1 MTRDLTDIFGPVIS
15 TYSRRQAIEDGV
27 LVQLSG
33 PGYPDDGDEWL
44 PKMCKEA
51 GFRVP
56 VAMTIGAFYAAFM
69 PPDGHKLAPG
79 QDPEGR
85 LWDVLWMLRLA
96 IRRNGPG
103 SRLEFSLRVVPTIPE
118 DSNRNPK
125 ARVVRL
131 ACVCGPDD
139 DASPCL
145 TIMLPEED

>member
-1 MTRDLTDIFGPVIS
+1 MTRNLTDIFGPIIS
-15 TYSRRQAIEDGV
+15 EYSRRQAIEDGV

-33 PGYPDDGDEWL
+33 PGYIGDEWL
-44 PKMCKEA
+44 PAMCQEA

-56 VAMTIGAFYAAFM
+56 VAMTSGAWFASVA
-69 PPDGHKLAPG
+69 PPDGHKLAEC
-79 QDPEGR
+79 QDLKGR

-118 DSNRNPK
+118 NSNRHPRP
-125 ARVVRL
+125 RVVRL

>member
-1 MTRDLTDIFGPVIS
+1 MTQNLTDIFGPVIS
-15 TYSRRQAIEDGV
+15 TYSRRQAIDDGV

-33 PGYPDDGDEWL
+33 PGYIGDAWL
-44 PKMCKEA
+44 PAMCKEA
-51 GFRVP
+51 GFTVP
-56 VAMTIGAFYAAFM
+56 VAMTIGAFHAAFM

-96 IRRNGPG
+96 IRRTGPG
-103 SRLEFSLRVVPTIPE
+103 SRLEFSLHVVPTIPE
-118 DSNRNPK
+118 NSNRHPK
-125 ARVVRL
+125 PRVVRL

-139 DASPCL
+139 DVSPCL